1 MPTAAVASL
10 SLNDDTASV
19 LADFSFLCV
28 GFAAFGISTFLLAM
42 IQVDLPSLYLYS
54 STLLAFAASIFD
66 LNQLSARDSHNV
78 LRGHDADSVRGLV
91 YPRELSLALS
101 VGFRFMFFWMLVA
114 ERPRGE
120 PPLTLQDRE
129 AAYDPRYH
137 AHSASWQRWGYLGF
151 ILKWGLL
158 ALTVVI
164 PIMQIVWRIFQ
175 RHYGVAY
182 TVESTIEITLSSFFI
197 LKLFFNAIL
206 SPVSHSLVSPW
217 WLRFLSYLGP
227 IVALLIGL
235 GIGIGQLVIF
245 AFSETTLGRFLQA
258 LESYILIAFL
268 LMDIF
273 YITPAMGRF
282 QIRKAQTSSF
292 SGRGG
297 SRSSKSLPR
306 HIRTGSIYHDTL
318 DSAWNTRRKSP
329 GPYSS
334 GQASFFLWDRNDPEL
349 GGSPGQ
355 PHRTPTTEI
364 VYAAFD
370 VRVHPR
376 LQSFR
381 NTLLHMPSSYLK
393 HTPINKGEVLPPLG
407 PKMDVSFSSYYLEVH
422 SSSLP
427 APKPIFASDVSP
439 SGPYSRVHE
448 LNGIIKAIGDRSPTR
463 TNRKLLNSHS
473 TASFDELLRQLGKL
487 DQSVAM
493 LRLFSPST
501 PTFSDAK
508 DATTPSAQEKLSLT
522 VPTASTNT
530 NSDTDAEGDSPLPS
544 AFSLSFFPEPPTYGF
559 AIPDTPVASLAGRD
573 MVPPRP
579 EGVSFDILKTSSTAD
594 EASGVETVD
603 ESPAIVTGTNNFV
616 QPLLLDSAMQS
627 LASLPSRDN
636 YSSVDPISARQTA
649 APQPFLLGND
659 TSAPAISS
667 SFSATPFTVSRK
679 PTIRRRRPIPT
690 VGAGK
695 QKEALKLRLCLNLE
709 VDIAIQAKVG
719 GDITLSLFA

>member
-19 LADFSFLCV
+19 LADISFLCV

-42 IQVDLPSLYLYS
+42 IQLDLPSLYLYL

-66 LNQLSARDSHNV
+66 LNQLSARGSHNV
-78 LRGHDADSVRGLV
+78 LRGYDADSVRGLV

-101 VGFRFMFFWMLVA
+101 NGLRFMFFWMLVA

-120 PPLTLQDRE
+120 PPLTLQDRKAE
-129 AAYDPRYH
+129 YEPRYR

-164 PIMQIVWRIFQ
+164 PIMQIIWRIFR
-175 RHYGVAY
+175 RHYGVVY
-182 TVESTIEITLSSFFI
+182 TVESAMEIAASSLFI

-206 SPVSHSLVSPW
+206 SLASHSLVSPW
-217 WLRFLSYLGP
+217 WLRYLSYLGP

-235 GIGIGQLVIF
+235 GIGIGQFVIF

-258 LESYILIAFL
+258 LELYILIGFL

-273 YITPAMGRF
+273 YITPAMRRL
-282 QIRKAQTSSF
+282 QVREAQTSSF
-292 SGRGG
+292 HGRGG

-318 DSAWNTRRKSP
+318 DSAWNTRRRRSP

-334 GQASFFLWDRNDPEL
+334 GQTTLLLWDRNDPEL
-349 GGSPGQ
+349 GGSPDQ
-355 PHRTPTTEI
+355 PHRAPTTEI

-376 LQSFR
+376 LQSFK

-393 HTPINKGEVLPPLG
+393 HTPINKGGVLPPLG

-427 APKPIFASDVSP
+427 APKPIFASEVSP
-439 SGPYSRVHE
+439 SGPYSRIH
-448 LNGIIKAIGDRSPTR
+448 KS
-463 TNRKLLNSHS
+463 LNSHS

-508 DATTPSAQEKLSLT
+508 DATTPGAQEKSSLM

-530 NSDTDAEGDSPLPS
+530 NSDTDAEGDSSPLPS
-544 AFSLSFFPEPPTYGF
+544 AFSLSFFPEPPTYDF
-559 AIPDTPVASLAGRD
+559 ALPGTPVASLAGRD

-579 EGVSFDILKTSSTAD
+579 ENVSFDILKTSSTVD
-594 EASGVETVD
+594 EASDVETVD
-603 ESPAIVTGTNNFV
+603 ESPTIVTGTNSFT
-616 QPLLLDSAMQS
+616 QPLLLNSAMQS

-636 YSSVDPISARQTA
+636 YSSVDPVSARQTA

-667 SFSATPFTVSRK
+667 SFSATPSTVSRK

-690 VGAGK
+690 LGAGK
-695 QKEALKLRLCLNLE
+695 QKEALKLRLSLNLE